1 MTDILIVGGGHVG
14 RTLLVDLI
22 SSQEIHGKDPR
33 LLFFRSNEVDVKNRI
48 AEASG
53 TVKFEKV
60 LSAST
65 MHVEVDPSLF
75 SSFDDPRAA
84 EAISTA
90 SVIFIT
96 VPDIPALRLEIFRKL
111 GADFDLRDK
120 TIVLV
125 KAGQATQPVVAE
137 MIRRGHP
144 LADADVIFAESFYG
158 TRAEQESIVGNRKL
172 SINISILSRDPAR
185 ALDKLRGCFPLGDRI
200 GKPSWPDFT
209 VLSGV
214 DLVFSAT
221 AYFLHVAIVLHP
233 RNFALTQAGVQY
245 NHYLD
250 GIDRSLAQK
259 LDAIDRER
267 VALGRVYGVELER
280 FPEVLNRQ
288 YGLPILPNFYD
299 MMQSCREVYK
309 SMASPKSVELLQRSR
324 HILEDVPALYT
335 IEWLMQRAGI
345 AMPATAA
352 YVAEVNKALSSLDID
367 QTALTVHRPLL
378 AEIQGGPQA
387 IVNLLNAPHRTAA
400 AT

>member
-1 MTDILIVGGGHVG
+1 MTDIVIIGGGHVG

-22 SSQEIHGKDPR
+22 ASQDIHGKEAK
-33 LLFFRSNEVDVKNRI
+33 LLFFRSNDDDVKNRI
-48 AEASG
+48 AQASG
-53 TVKFEKV
+53 TVEFEEV
-60 LSAST
+60 LSGST
-65 MHVEVDPSLF
+65 AHVEIDPGLF
-75 SSFDDPRAA
+75 GTFDDPGAV
-84 EAISTA
+84 EAISNA

-111 GADFDLRDK
+111 GTDVDLKGK

-125 KAGQATQPVVAE
+125 KAGQATQPVVAD

-158 TRAEQESIVGNRKL
+158 TRAEQRNIVGNRKL
-172 SINISILSRDPAR
+172 SINISILSPDSER
-185 ALDKLRGCFPLGDRI
+185 ALDKLRQCFPLGQKI

-233 RNFALTQAGVQY
+233 RNFAMTQAGVQY

-250 GIDRSLAQK
+250 GIDQVLAQQ

-267 VALGRVYGVELER
+267 VALGRAYGVQLER

-288 YGLPILPNFYD
+288 YGLPILPDFYD

-309 SMASPKSVELLQRSR
+309 SMSSPKSIDILQRSR

-352 YVAEVNKALSSLDID
+352 YVAEVDQALSKLDID
-367 QTALTVHRPLL
+367 QSSLVVHRPLL
-378 AEIQGGPQA
+378 AEIPGGSHEIA
-387 IVNLLNAPHRTAA
+387 YLLNGSHQR
-400 AT
+400 